1 METKDG
7 RARYHCQFEATHS
20 KRGEYESTSR
30 AKIEQTKL
38 AGKKITHCKNMNSRI
53 GDEG

>member
-1 METKDG
+1 MAEQG
-7 RARYHCQFEATHS
+7 GMYHCQFEATHS

-38 AGKKITHCKNMNSRI
+38 AGKKIKHGISMDSRI
-53 GDEG
+53 GDKG